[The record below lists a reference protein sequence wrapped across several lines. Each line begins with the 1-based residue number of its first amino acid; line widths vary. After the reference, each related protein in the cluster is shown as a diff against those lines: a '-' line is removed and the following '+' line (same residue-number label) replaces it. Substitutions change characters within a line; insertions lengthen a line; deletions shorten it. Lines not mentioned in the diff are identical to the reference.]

1 MKIKQLEGVI
11 NFRERVV
18 PVIRI
23 IPPLVTLNERT

>member
-1 MKIKQLEGVI
+1 MKIKQLDGVI
-11 NFRERVV
+11 NFREKVP